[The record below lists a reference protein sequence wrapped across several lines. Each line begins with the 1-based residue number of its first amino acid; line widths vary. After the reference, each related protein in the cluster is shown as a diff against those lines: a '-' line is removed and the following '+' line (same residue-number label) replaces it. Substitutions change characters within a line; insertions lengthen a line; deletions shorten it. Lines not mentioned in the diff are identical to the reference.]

1 MQKNLVDTFGRR
13 ISYLRI
19 SVTDRCNLHCS
30 YCAPLPSTLP
40 RGELLSF
47 EEILR
52 IVTIAISLGI
62 TKIRITGGEPL
73 IRKGI
78 QSLIASI
85 ASMQDVRDIS
95 LTTNGILLKR
105 YARELK
111 SAGLKRINVS
121 LDTLKEDRFKKLC
134 GMEGV
139 QQVLEGIDEAM
150 SAGISPIKVN
160 TVLIKGF
167 NDDEI
172 LDFVNLARDKRW
184 KQRFI
189 ELMPFGEISSS
200 RFISAEY
207 VKDTIRRHFSIKEL
221 PSDNGVAQRFSV
233 ATYTEIGIISP
244 MSNAFCNDCNRLRLT
259 ADGKLRSCL
268 MKDYEVDLL
277 HLLRTGCKDT
287 DIIQGF
293 ITAVEMKPS
302 GYEIHPSDF
311 RKCVR
316 SMNTIG
322 G

>member
-1 MQKNLVDTFGRR
+1 MQRELVDTFGRK

-30 YCAPLPSTLP
+30 YCSPLSSTLP

-52 IVTIAISLGI
+52 IVTVATSLGI

-73 IRKGI
+73 IRKGVL
-78 QSLIASI
+78 SLIASI
-85 ASMQDVRDIS
+85 ASMPGIKDLS

-134 GMEGV
+134 GMEGL
-139 QQVLEGIDEAM
+139 QQVLEGLDEAID
-150 SAGISPIKVN
+150 AGISPIKVN
-160 TVLIKGF
+160 TVLIKNF

-172 LDFVNLARDKRW
+172 LDFVNLAREKGW

-189 ELMPFGEISSS
+189 ELMPFGEVSSS
-200 RFISAEY
+200 RFISTGY
-207 VKDTIRRHFSIKEL
+207 VKDTIARHFPIREL

-233 ATYTEIGIISP
+233 DTNTEIGIISP
-244 MSNAFCNDCNRLRLT
+244 LSNAFCNDCNRLRLT

-268 MKDYEVDLL
+268 MRDYEVDLL
-277 HLLRTGCKDT
+277 HLIRAGCKDT

-302 GYEIHPSDF
+302 GHGIHPADF